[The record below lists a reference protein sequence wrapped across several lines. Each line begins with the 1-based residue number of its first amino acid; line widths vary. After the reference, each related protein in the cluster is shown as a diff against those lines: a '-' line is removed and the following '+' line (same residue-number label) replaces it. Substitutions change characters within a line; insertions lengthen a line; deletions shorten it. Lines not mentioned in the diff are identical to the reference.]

1 MEEADARLQEV
12 VASLLNEHGGS
23 HEQALRQTFACLHN
37 SGLYEA
43 QSAAEEEQ
51 REQQVLAVFRSFPF
65 RTPAAPEGNGAGSL
79 VEETQAPPPPPPA
92 YNNALARE
100 PEEAGEVTPAQVDPE
115 NVGEDAGAQPAPE
128 ALLPLNPVEPQPAD
142 PQPSLA
148 PPGPEV
154 SHQGAAPP
162 SNLPPHQ
169 PPTGEDAAPT
179 QGSATPESF
188 ASAALDTGDAVVAP
202 AAAVAVAVGL
212 SAAAAAA
219 AAAGGGVEETKG
231 EEWGEGIVYPETGEA
246 EEGLPVAVEEGAAGA
261 STEESG
267 SQLEAGGQQEE
278 TGNGAT
284 GAHGESTYGCNG
296 TAASETNEGVVYSD
310 PESTRQ
316 EGSTA
321 SQQQEP
327 PPQREQE
334 AARTP
339 QVNGS
344 PPTATAAAAAAAVGE
359 AAGGARNMD
368 APARPADAGD
378 GGAAASAT
386 VPAPAAGTAGA
397 AAAVSAPTTTA
408 VTEPHLK
415 TAGQPLTHANRA
427 ESPTGMST
435 DLQDKLKA
443 LKLRR
448 KHRFVTMRIEG
459 TEVVA
464 ETVAAPA
471 EGPAELKAALP
482 YSDCRYAVYDQ
493 AIVTADGRKANKLF
507 FFTWVPHNATP
518 HNKMAYSHGKVTVRQ
533 RLEGLYDV
541 AASSSGDVKVS
552 LGLVDE
558 DEEESDIDF

>member
-43 QSAAEEEQ
+43 QSAAEQEQ

-65 RTPAAPEGNGAGSL
+65 RAPAAPTGTGGGT
-79 VEETQAPPPPPPA
+79 EETQAPPPA
-92 YNNALARE
+92 YHTLARE
-100 PEEAGEVTPAQVDPE
+100 PEEAGEVTPTQADPE
-115 NVGEDAGAQPAPE
+115 NVGEDARAQPAPE
-128 ALLPLNPVEPQPAD
+128 ALLPLNPVVPQEQQEQQQD
-142 PQPSLA
+142 SLLQA
-148 PPGPEV
+148 APGPEV
-154 SHQGAAPP
+154 SHQGSGAPQDV
-162 SNLPPHQ
+162 NLPEQQ
-169 PPTGEDAAPT
+169 PPGGAA
-179 QGSATPESF
+179 ALIPESF
-188 ASAALDTGDAVVAP
+188 ASAGSGTGDGEAVAA
-202 AAAVAVAVGL
+202 AAAVAVG
-212 SAAAAAA
+212 AAAAPVPAA
-219 AAAGGGVEETKG
+219 APVTAEGLPAGGGGGVEETKG
-231 EEWGEGIVYPETGEA
+231 GERNEEARGVETAGFPETGGAVA
-246 EEGLPVAVEEGAAGA
+246 EEACVEGTAQQLGSRLGA
-261 STEESG
+261 E
-267 SQLEAGGQQEE
+267 EE
-278 TGNGAT
+278 TGGGVNG
-284 GAHGESTYGCNG
+284 
-296 TAASETNEGVVYSD
+296 GVVAEAGSGEELANGVQGGPAAD

-316 EGSTA
+316 EGST
-321 SQQQEP
+321 EP
-327 PPQREQE
+327 PPPEPPLANGGGAFAPHAAEPAVPNPGAPESEEGAYGVARDMEARGASS
-334 AARTP
+334 AARAEGAAAAP
-339 QVNGS
+339 V
-344 PPTATAAAAAAAVGE
+344 PPAGAGAAAAAAPV
-359 AAGGARNMD
+359 
-368 APARPADAGD
+368 
-378 GGAAASAT
+378 
-386 VPAPAAGTAGA
+386 
-397 AAAVSAPTTTA
+397 TTA

-448 KHRFVTMRIEG
+448 KHRFVTMRIDG

-471 EGPAELKAALP
+471 EGPAELKVALP

-493 AIVTADGRKANKLF
+493 EIVTADGRKANKLF

-541 AASSSGDVKVS
+541 AASSFGDIEIA

-558 DEEESDIDF
+558 DEEDSDIDF

>member
-142 PQPSLA
+142 QQPSPA

-154 SHQGAAPP
+154 SHQGAAAPP
-162 SNLPPHQ
+162 NLPPHQ
-169 PPTGEDAAPT
+169 PPAGEDAAPP
-179 QGSATPESF
+179 QGLATPESF
-188 ASAALDTGDAVVAP
+188 ASAALETGDAVVAP
-202 AAAVAVAVGL
+202 AAAAAVEGVP
-212 SAAAAAA
+212 AAA

-246 EEGLPVAVEEGAAGA
+246 EAGWPVAGEEAAAGGSA
-261 STEESG
+261 EESG
-267 SQLEAGGQQEE
+267 SQLEARGQQEE
-278 TGNGAT
+278 TGNGAA
-284 GAHGESTYGCNG
+284 GAHGESASGCNG
-296 TAASETNEGVVYSD
+296 ITASETSKGVVYGD

-316 EGSTA
+316 EGSAA

-334 AARTP
+334 AARTL
-339 QVNGS
+339 QVNGGPS
-344 PPTATAAAAAAAVGE
+344 TAAAAAPAAVGE
-359 AAGGARNMD
+359 AAGEERNMD
-368 APARPADAGD
+368 APARPAEAGD
-378 GGAAASAT
+378 TGAAASTTA
-386 VPAPAAGTAGA
+386 PAPAAGATGAAGA

-541 AASSSGDVKVS
+541 AASSFGDVEVA

-558 DEEESDIDF
+558 DEEDSDIDF